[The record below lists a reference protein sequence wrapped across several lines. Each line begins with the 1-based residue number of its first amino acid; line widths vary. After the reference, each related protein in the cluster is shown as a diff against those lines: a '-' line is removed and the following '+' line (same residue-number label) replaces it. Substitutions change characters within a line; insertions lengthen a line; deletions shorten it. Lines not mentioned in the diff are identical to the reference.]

1 MAMKA
6 RIRSPLPYGAKVD
19 YKTEVFCT
27 DSYPYPLD
35 LEANTDWP
43 SFCRYYLLPVQQKL
57 FLFTEN
63 IHSGHIFLS
72 MSIAI
77 IKPRIL
83 KGLPLHYTKLWTHAS
98 LKQWIERDFFFLT

>member
-1 MAMKA
+1 MAIKA
-6 RIRSPLPYGAKVD
+6 RIRSPLPYGAKGD

-27 DSYPYPLD
+27 DSYPYPYPLD

-43 SFCRYYLLPVQQKL
+43 SFYRYYPLPVQQNL

-72 MSIAI
+72 M
-77 IKPRIL
+77 
-83 KGLPLHYTKLWTHAS
+83 
-98 LKQWIERDFFFLT
+98 